1 MSEPLTLDLQDEDGA
16 IRDALDEGSQGT
28 RAELF
33 RRAVIGGGTILAGGL
48 LIGGLPLVA
57 LGKPSAAQD
66 ARILNFALLLEYLE
80 SEFYVDAVA
89 RGALSGDLLAFA
101 TTVRD
106 HELAHVDY
114 LQTALGSAAI
124 AKPAFDFKGTTSDA
138 GKFVATAM
146 VLEDTGVAAYNG
158 QGPRLRRKTLP
169 AAASIVSV
177 EARHAAW
184 IRRIAAGPGY
194 PAGESTLPA
203 PVALRPGAVQGQG
216 GSRRRRD
223 RLHRGLRCRT

>member
-1 MSEPLTLDLQDEDGA
+1 MPEPLTLDLLDQDGA
-16 IRDALDEGSQGT
+16 VREALDEGMQGT

-33 RRAVIGGGTILAGGL
+33 RKAIIGGGTVLAGGL
-48 LIGGLPLVA
+48 LIGGLPQVA

-66 ARILNFALLLEYLE
+66 GTILNFALLLEYLE

-89 RGALSGDLLAFA
+89 KGALSGTLLAFA

-106 HELAHVDY
+106 HELAHVDF
-114 LQTALGSAAI
+114 LKGALGSAAI
-124 AKPAFDFKGTTSDA
+124 AKPTFDFKGTTSDA

-158 QGPRLRRKTLP
+158 QGPRLTKKTLG
-169 AAASIVSV
+169 AAAQIVSV

-184 IRRIAAGPGY
+184 IRHIANAPANYPNGPVQ
-194 PAGESTLPA
+194 LPA
-203 PVALRPGAVQGQG
+203 PNVLDAPLTKAEVESAVGATGFITG
-216 GSRRRRD
+216 
-223 RLHRGLRCRT
+223 